1 MTIFSRKQV
10 VIKQRKLVPYIHL
23 IEIDTFIIIYE
34 IFPLFAIILELSSTA
49 ESISKPAGKKI
60 CASACIYPPQL
71 PSGWRNH
78 IIKSKDFFKALS
90 NFYFRMF
97 INIS

>member
-23 IEIDTFIIIYE
+23 IEIDTLLLFMKF
-34 IFPLFAIILELSSTA
+34 FPFFAIILELSSTA
-49 ESISKPAGKKI
+49 ESISKPAGKKNFVPLL
-60 CASACIYPPQL
+60 AYSPPQL

-78 IIKSKDFFKALS
+78 IIKSKDFLKH
-90 NFYFRMF
+90 
-97 INIS
+97 